1 MEYLGI
7 NLIKDR
13 QGTAN
18 ITKLQRYK
26 KSYIEEYIMFLNEK
40 TQFHRDVSYPKLV
53 YIFNVKNNPNL
64 ALQGS

>member
-13 QGTAN
+13 QDTAN
-18 ITKLQRYK
+18 ITKLQRYQ
-26 KSYIEEYIMFLNEK
+26 KSYTEEYIMFL
-40 TQFHRDVSYPKLV
+40 FHRDVSYPKLV